1 MIFLMTITKG
11 IAQMSYL
18 SYLQSEIAEKRAQL
32 VRLQSS
38 LVKLDSLQG
47 EFMQNKQ
54 LVDQPE
60 LTPSTWAGELANSFQ
75 NIREDMKASYQDL
88 SINQVN
94 SALNTMENKAADLR
108 REIQTLEFN
117 ITQEIHR
124 LEEEA
129 RERRNAK

>member
-1 MIFLMTITKG
+1 
-11 IAQMSYL
+11 MSYL

-94 SALNTMENKAADLR
+94 TALNTMENKADHLR

>member
-1 MIFLMTITKG
+1 
-11 IAQMSYL
+11 MSYL

-47 EFMQNKQ
+47 EFIQNKQ

-60 LTPSTWAGELANSFQ
+60 LTPTTWAGELANSFQ

>member
-1 MIFLMTITKG
+1 MTITKG

-38 LVKLDSLQG
+38 LVKLDGLQG
-47 EFMQNKQ
+47 EFIQNKQ

>member
-1 MIFLMTITKG
+1 
-11 IAQMSYL
+11 MSYL

-38 LVKLDSLQG
+38 LVKLDGLQG
-47 EFMQNKQ
+47 EFIQNKQ

-60 LTPSTWAGELANSFQ
+60 LTPTTWAGELANSFQ

>member
-1 MIFLMTITKG
+1 
-11 IAQMSYL
+11 MSYL

-38 LVKLDSLQG
+38 IVKLDGLQN
-47 EFMQNKQ
+47 EFIQNKQ
-54 LVDQPE
+54 LVEQPE
-60 LTPSTWAGELANSFQ
+60 LTPTTWAGELANSFQ
-75 NIREDMKASYQDL
+75 NIREDMKASYQNL

-94 SALNTMENKAADLR
+94 SALNTMENKADHLR

>member
-1 MIFLMTITKG
+1 MIFLINITKG

-32 VRLQSS
+32 IRLQAS
-38 LVKLDSLQG
+38 LTKLDGLQS
-47 EFMQNKQ
+47 EFIQNKQ

-60 LTPSTWAGELANSFQ
+60 LTPTTWAGELANSFQ
-75 NIREDMKASYQDL
+75 NIREDMKMAYQDL

-94 SALNTMENKAADLR
+94 SALNTMENKADHLR
-108 REIQTLEFN
+108 REIQALELN

>member
-1 MIFLMTITKG
+1 
-11 IAQMSYL
+11 MSYL

-38 LVKLDSLQG
+38 IVKLDGLQT
-47 EFMQNKQ
+47 EFIQNKQ
-54 LVDQPE
+54 FVEQPE
-60 LTPSTWAGELANSFQ
+60 LTPTTWAGELANSFQ

-94 SALNTMENKAADLR
+94 SALNTMENKADHLR

>member
-1 MIFLMTITKG
+1 
-11 IAQMSYL
+11 MSYL

-47 EFMQNKQ
+47 EFIQNKQ

-60 LTPSTWAGELANSFQ
+60 LTPTTWAGELANSFQ
-75 NIREDMKASYQDL
+75 NIREDMKASYQEL

-94 SALNTMENKAADLR
+94 SALNTMENKADHLR

>member
-1 MIFLMTITKG
+1 
-11 IAQMSYL
+11 MSYL

>member
-1 MIFLMTITKG
+1 
-11 IAQMSYL
+11 MSYL

-47 EFMQNKQ
+47 EFIQNKQ

-60 LTPSTWAGELANSFQ
+60 LTPTTWAGELANSFQ

-108 REIQTLEFN
+108 HEIQTLEFN

>member
-1 MIFLMTITKG
+1 
-11 IAQMSYL
+11 MSYL

-38 LVKLDSLQG
+38 LVKLDGLQS
-47 EFMQNKQ
+47 EFIQNKQ

-60 LTPSTWAGELANSFQ
+60 LTPTTWAGELANSFQ

-94 SALNTMENKAADLR
+94 SALNTIENKADHLR

-129 RERRNAK
+129 RERRNVK